1 MKAQR
6 RSQRQIARVKA
17 VVSIVRSLL
26 LATALLVAYAVAP
39 LSDRTT
45 GVRLVVFVVGLVV
58 VGALVSYGVRSV
70 VQSPTPRMR
79 AIEVLLT
86 IVPLFLVSFASA
98 YVGMAQQNS
107 AAFSVSMSRV
117 GALYFTVTVF
127 ATVGFGDIVPVT
139 DAARIV
145 VMVQMV
151 GDLVL
156 VGVGVRVLL
165 GAVQL
170 GLERKNGARLS
181 PSEQPAMLEDAAP
194 LTDRVSEKEQL
205 EER

>member
-1 MKAQR
+1 
-6 RSQRQIARVKA
+6 
-17 VVSIVRSLL
+17 
-26 LATALLVAYAVAP
+26 
-39 LSDRTT
+39 
-45 GVRLVVFVVGLVV
+45 
-58 VGALVSYGVRSV
+58 
-70 VQSPTPRMR
+70 
-79 AIEVLLT
+79 
-86 IVPLFLVSFASA
+86 
-98 YVGMAQQNS
+98 
-107 AAFSVSMSRV
+107 MSRV

-181 PSEQPAMLEDAAP
+181 PSEQPAMLEDATP
-194 LTDRVSEKEQL
+194 LTDTVSEKEQV